1 MATILAVVPNG
12 TVKDAKIRARVED
25 IMVSVASPAQAAAA
39 AAGGGAAEG
48 ALGPLGPGFGGAEGP
63 VPHRFRVLFGRSAK
77 ALREWAAARERAGG
91 EAAGPPTQSDLARA
105 GFDVGREPWLS
116 AAEYTWDEGIADSAA
131 EDNGKTA

>member
-1 MATILAVVPNG
+1 MVPNG
-12 TVKDAKIRARVED
+12 SVKDAKIRARVED

-39 AAGGGAAEG
+39 AAGAAGGDG

-91 EAAGPPTQSDLARA
+91 AAAGPPTQSDLASA
-105 GFDVGREPWLS
+105 GFDDGREPWYS
-116 AAEYTWDEGIADSAA
+116 AADYTWEDGIGEEGGD
-131 EDNGKTA
+131 GKSV

>member
-25 IMVSVASPAQAAAA
+25 SMVSVASPAQAAAA

-116 AAEYTWDEGIADSAA
+116 AAEYTWDEGIADS